1 MRVDTAVDRVKREL
15 HRSLDVMRGDLDR
28 VEILAAALGAFS
40 KPVPN
45 YEPTFRHLR
54 HLVQDVHEL
63 G

>member
-1 MRVDTAVDRVKREL
+1 MRVETAIDRVKSEL

-28 VEILAAALGAFS
+28 IEILAAALGAFS

-54 HLVQDVHEL
+54 HLAQDVHEL